1 MQPTDWAQE
10 SYNRKG
16 KGKGDDPR
24 DMMAHVVIE
33 YHVPPS
39 KVSCPPFD
47 RGGVVYQWREE
58 QVQQTRW
65 TNSDNADDCAVFV
78 PFRP

>member
-1 MQPTDWAQE
+1 MQPTDWAQD

-39 KVSCPPFD
+39 KVSCPLFD
-47 RGGVVYQWREE
+47 RGGVVYQLAGRASSAN
-58 QVQQTRW
+58 QM
-65 TNSDNADDCAVFV
+65 D
-78 PFRP
+78 